1 MSSADHFKP
10 MLRKNTGGLFGFIKY
25 YLAYM
30 FFGKMVHDYDQDERI
45 LNFKNRKIDTPIDA
59 FGYKLT
65 DNEAAE
71 EEIKQKRLIK
81 ASDKLL
87 KNGWAVEIVA
97 ATIGIAVALATGYS
111 IHNDAGN
118 TVVEG
123 VSLLEKEGASVW
135 LNIILG
141 SLPFIMVAIVELTKI
156 PLARV
161 VYNAESLLKT
171 ITFSFVLAGTIFIT
185 YETMLTGLERSIAG
199 QLSQISHLYIE
210 RENVSMDKDA
220 DIGVNHKA
228 ISALKGKQERKHDAL
243 ATEKT
248 TERTLKKDMSSKE
261 FSLYTD
267 AINEIKFE
275 KAALKKDKVNRKNE
289 LTENSSLSIKR
300 LESAINSLN
309 EQRSQDIKS
318 KKDELGS
325 ANTQADKAHANKIK
339 GLEKIIASLKNDIT
353 FKKKEI
359 NEDED
364 GILVGINSDG
374 LKIWEKQP
382 CYGTFQDCLYER
394 ERPVLEAMKGELK
407 GNQSRLSNLISN
419 PPKSDNKAFDLARN
433 KINKEVDKEIKSL
446 RLEIKATTEKSNN
459 MLTNDT
465 EIGNINNKIINAE
478 ERLNTARADLVVAQ
492 DDRKLEDKNLKEK
505 VQDSKDKQAKLKS
518 EIGVLTEDILE
529 LENGSSIASINILDK
544 QIRQINR
551 EINEKASNINMYRIA
566 YMFYEPP
573 EFIEKTKEE
582 LTLLTDKEKDTYKE
596 ERSKANSGAVLYSEV
611 PPSFVNKVAAWWF
624 GGLALVVSIV
634 GTILAFGSFLL
645 RDYHTRTRSGLVE
658 DLKCIWR
665 FITGEEDCRRQP
677 DSANV
682 SRGRATHP
690 NSRGV
695 NLDENIQYIREAV
708 FIPYL
713 TTDPSIVN
721 APLQAVADK
730 AEEQDAPKT
739 DTDTLTDEDSAAS
752 SLDDNTGK

>member
-1 MSSADHFKP
+1 MET
-10 MLRKNTGGLFGFIKY
+10 N
-25 YLAYM
+25 
-30 FFGKMVHDYDQDERI
+30 
-45 LNFKNRKIDTPIDA
+45 
-59 FGYKLT
+59 
-65 DNEAAE
+65 
-71 EEIKQKRLIK
+71 K
-81 ASDKLL
+81 A
-87 KNGWAVEIVA
+87 
-97 ATIGIAVALATGYS
+97 
-111 IHNDAGN
+111 
-118 TVVEG
+118 
-123 VSLLEKEGASVW
+123 
-135 LNIILG
+135 
-141 SLPFIMVAIVELTKI
+141 
-156 PLARV
+156 
-161 VYNAESLLKT
+161 
-171 ITFSFVLAGTIFIT
+171 
-185 YETMLTGLERSIAG
+185 
-199 QLSQISHLYIE
+199 
-210 RENVSMDKDA
+210 
-220 DIGVNHKA
+220 
-228 ISALKGKQERKHDAL
+228 
-243 ATEKT
+243 
-248 TERTLKKDMSSKE
+248 
-261 FSLYTD
+261 
-267 AINEIKFE
+267 
-275 KAALKKDKVNRKNE
+275 NRKNE

-300 LESAINSLN
+300 LESAIISLN
-309 EQRSQDIKS
+309 KQRSQDIES

-505 VQDSKDKQAKLKS
+505 VQDSKDKQAKLES

-582 LTLLTDKEKDTYKE
+582 LALLTDKEKDTYKE
-596 ERSKANSGAVLYSEV
+596 ERSKANSGAILYSEV
-611 PPSFVNKVAAWWF
+611 PPSFVNKVAGWWF

-682 SRGRATHP
+682 SRGRAAHP

>member
-1 MSSADHFKP
+1 MSSADHYVAKP
-10 MLRKNTGGLFGFIKY
+10 RERKKGFFGFVKY
-25 YLAYM
+25 HLTVI
-30 FFGKMVHDYDQDERI
+30 FFGDEVHNYDKDERVTG
-45 LNFKNRKIDTPIDA
+45 FQPRDIDA
-59 FGYKLT
+59 FGYELSE
-65 DNEAAE
+65 NQILE
-71 EEIKQKRLIK
+71 EKVKQKRLIK

-97 ATIGIAVALATGYS
+97 ALIGISVAFATGYS

-123 VSLLEKEGASVW
+123 VSLLEKEGTSVW

-228 ISALKGKQERKHDAL
+228 ISALKGKQERKQDAL
-243 ATEKT
+243 HTE
-248 TERTLKKDMSSKE
+248 ESNENILKKDISNKE
-261 FSLYTD
+261 FSLYTN
-267 AINEIKFE
+267 AINEIKSEISTLETNKE
-275 KAALKKDKVNRKNE
+275 KRKSE
-289 LTENSSLSIKR
+289 LTENSNLLAKR

-309 EQRSQDIKS
+309 EQRSQDIES
-318 KKDELGS
+318 KRKEFGS
-325 ANTQADKAHANKIK
+325 ANTRADKAHADKIK
-339 GLEKIIASLKNDIT
+339 GLEKIITSLKIDISS
-353 FKKKEI
+353 KKKEI
-359 NEDED
+359 AEDEH
-364 GILVGINSDG
+364 GILIGTNSDG
-374 LKIWEKQP
+374 LKAWEKEP
-382 CYGTFQDCLYER
+382 CYGLFSDCLYEK
-394 ERPVLEAMKGELK
+394 EKPILEGMESELK
-407 GNQSRLSNLISN
+407 DHQSQLTNLISN

-433 KINKEVDKEIKSL
+433 KINKEINKEIKSL
-446 RLEIKATTEKSNN
+446 RLEIKSAAEKSNN
-459 MLTNDT
+459 ILTSDP
-465 EIGNINNKIINAE
+465 EIGNIINKITNAE
-478 ERLNTARADLVVAQ
+478 ERLKTARSDLIVAQ
-492 DDRKLEDKNLKEK
+492 NDRKLEDKNLKEK
-505 VQDSKDKQAKLKS
+505 VQDSKDKQSKLKD
-518 EIGVLTEDILE
+518 EIATLTEDILE
-529 LENGSSIASINILDK
+529 LENGSSVASINILDK

-582 LTLLTDKEKDTYKE
+582 LAQLTDKEMVAYKE
-596 ERSKANSGAVLYSEV
+596 ERSKANSGAILYSEV
-611 PPSFVNKVAAWWF
+611 PPSFVNKVAGWWF
-624 GGLALVVSIV
+624 GGLALIVSIV

-677 DSANV
+677 DGANV

-695 NLDENIQYIREAV
+695 NLDENIQYVREAV

-721 APLQAVADK
+721 APLQAVVNQ
-730 AEEQDAPKT
+730 AEGQDVPNAE
-739 DTDTLTDEDSAAS
+739 TDTLTDN
-752 SLDDNTGK
+752 NTDK

>member
-1 MSSADHFKP
+1 MSSADHYVA
-10 MLRKNTGGLFGFIKY
+10 MDRERKKGFFGFIKY
-25 YLAYM
+25 HLANM
-30 FFGKMVHDYDQDERI
+30 FFGPKVHNYDKDERI
-45 LNFKNRKIDTPIDA
+45 LNFKNREIDA
-59 FGYKLT
+59 FGYNLT
-65 DNEAAE
+65 PNEAAE

-97 ATIGIAVALATGYS
+97 ALIGISVAFATGYS

-118 TVVEG
+118 TIVEG
-123 VSLLEKEGASVW
+123 VSLLEKEGTSVW

-141 SLPFIMVAIVELTKI
+141 SLPFVMVAIVELTKI

-171 ITFSFVLAGTIFIT
+171 ITFSFVLAGTILIT

-220 DIGVNHKA
+220 DIGVNYKA
-228 ISALKGKQERKHDAL
+228 ISALNGKQERKHDAL
-243 ATEKT
+243 ATEKNN
-248 TERTLKKDMSSKE
+248 ERTLKKDINSKE

-275 KAALKKDKVNRKNE
+275 ISTLGTNKDNRKNE
-289 LTENSSLSIKR
+289 LTENSNLSIKR
-300 LESAINSLN
+300 LESAIISLN

-318 KKDELGS
+318 KGDELGS
-325 ANTQADKAHANKIK
+325 ANTQADKTHTNKIK
-339 GLEKIIASLKNDIT
+339 GREKIIASLKSDIIS
-353 FKKKEI
+353 KKKEI
-359 NEDED
+359 DEDEN
-364 GILVGINSDG
+364 GIPAGVSSSGATTYL
-374 LKIWEKQP
+374 KQP
-382 CYGTFQDCLYER
+382 CYGSFQDCLYER
-394 ERPVLEAMKGELK
+394 EKPVLEAMKSELK
-407 GNQSRLSNLISN
+407 DNQSQLSNLISN

-433 KINKEVDKEIKSL
+433 KINKDVDKEIKSL

-492 DDRKLEDKNLKEK
+492 DDRKLEDKSLKGK
-505 VQDSKDKQAKLKS
+505 VQDSKDKQAKLES

-582 LTLLTDKEKDTYKE
+582 LAQLTDKEMDTYKE
-596 ERSKANSGAVLYSEV
+596 ERSKANSGAILYSEV
-611 PPSFVNKVAAWWF
+611 PPSFVNKVAGWWF
-624 GGLALVVSIV
+624 GSLALIVSIV

-682 SRGRATHP
+682 SRGRAAHP

-730 AEEQDAPKT
+730 AEEQDAPNT
-739 DTDTLTDEDSAAS
+739 DADTLTDEDSAAS